1 MIKQLVDYLH
11 VKENYKLIAIDLGK
25 QQAFDADPK
34 EMRQTNFTE
43 NLNWAGEATM
53 FFTLKEEKKANICFI
68 TWYCKSIFWIYFI
81 KTINFMKIE

>member
-43 NLNWAGEATM
+43 NLN
-53 FFTLKEEKKANICFI
+53 
-68 TWYCKSIFWIYFI
+68 
-81 KTINFMKIE
+81 

>member
-34 EMRQTNFTE
+34 EMPQTNFTE
-43 NLNWAGEATM
+43 NLN
-53 FFTLKEEKKANICFI
+53 
-68 TWYCKSIFWIYFI
+68 
-81 KTINFMKIE
+81 